1 MENGIPAQA
10 DTDPQVDTGS
20 VDYEKRYKDTQA
32 SFTTSQQRVKELE
45 AERDVLRDLVPNPLS
60 SLPEEVVDELEDL
73 KYSDPE
79 AWRTR
84 LNEVE
89 VQARAKLNERI
100 VETTSKATSEAA
112 IAFELSRRS
121 TVLDEFYKANSANPL
136 TDEQLA
142 NDIPPRLTK
151 KLEAGEITFEELLD
165 KAHQYINAGR
175 AFKDNSEDT
184 LDQPNMNHTSG
195 KSEAS
200 DHRPD
205 KTASQQYA
213 NSFY

>member
-45 AERDVLRDLVPNPLS
+45 AERDVLRDLVPDPLS
-60 SLPEEVVDELEDL
+60 SLPEEVRDELEDL

-89 VQARAKLNERI
+89 VQARTQLNERI
-100 VETTSKATSEAA
+100 TETTSKATSEAA
-112 IAFELSRRS
+112 VAFELSRRS
-121 TVLDEFYKANSANPL
+121 NVLEEFNRANSANPL

-151 KLEAGEITFEELLD
+151 KLEAGEITFEDLLQQ
-165 KAHQYINAGR
+165 AHQYVNAGR
-175 AFKDNSEDT
+175 AFKTDT
-184 LDQPNMNHTSG
+184 SDMLEQPNMNSTSG
-195 KSEAS
+195 RADSS

-205 KTASQQYA
+205 KTASKKYA
-213 NSFY
+213 NSYY